1 MSEEL
6 EEASRRR
13 RLPVTED
20 GLDRMGAGAPRTK
33 FMKPGKMPTCV
44 GESPQRLRVKAKSM
58 IPTEPK
64 DKSNYT
70 TALRVEGMIGDG
82 TFARVFSTILVQK
95 EGQKARKAKQL
106 VPTDEQPI
114 IYLDSNEF
122 KPLRDI
128 ELGNF

>member
-6 EEASRRR
+6 EASRRR
-13 RLPVTED
+13 RLPVSED
-20 GLDRMGAGAPRTK
+20 RLEMGAAPRTK